1 MKEISILEHVSICL
15 LAANVQTKIIPNIIK
30 RFVLTRHSEPTLLV
44 IVQAD
49 LLMGQLRFL
58 LVCELNDQQG

>member
-1 MKEISILEHVSICL
+1 MEEISILEHVSICL

-30 RFVLTRHSEPTLLV
+30 HFVFTRHSEATSLV

-49 LLMGQLRFL
+49 LLVGRLRL
-58 LVCELNDQQG
+58 SLAYELNDQQG